1 MKDRDQ
7 INTYLK
13 ALGTYGKVTTKE
25 RQPNVVLKLATKKG
39 HTEYL
44 LDIKR
49 HFANMD
55 AVTVANQLIEKIKIL
70 PELKPMIATPYIR
83 QNQAEALIKKG
94 VDYFDLVGNAH
105 IDAGDALV
113 HIEGKKP
120 AVKPE
125 CYKGRMLQKTGLQ
138 VLYILLTQN
147 EAVHWPYRRIAL
159 AANVVHGTVALVLK
173 DMRAQG
179 FVLGKGAH
187 AKVARKKELISLWVH
202 GYINGLRPKLVI
214 NRYRTQLKDI
224 EQIMDMLKKYFTGR
238 TRRFAIT
245 GTQAAYC
252 LQRYYRDNRLAFFA
266 DAVGVDL
273 ARHLKLVPDM
283 NGTIT
288 HLNLFT
294 DALITDICKAFPLTH
309 PLITYAE
316 LLNDGTDRERDAA
329 NMLYEKY
336 LKDIEN
342 ED

>member
-25 RQPNVVLKLATKKG
+25 RQPDVVLKFTTKKG
-39 HTEYL
+39 QTKYL
-44 LDIKR
+44 LDIKKY
-49 HFANMD
+49 FANMD
-55 AVTVANQLIEKIKIL
+55 AVTVAGQLIEKIKTL
-70 PELKPMIATPYIR
+70 PDIKPMIATPYIR

-94 VDYFDLVGNAH
+94 VDYFDLAGNVH
-105 IDAGDALV
+105 IDAGGALI

-120 AVKPE
+120 AGKPE
-125 CYKGRMLQKTGLQ
+125 HYKGRMLQRTGLQ

-147 EAVHWPYRRIAL
+147 EAIHWPYRHIAE

-187 AKVARKKELISLWVH
+187 TKVARKKELISLWVH
-202 GYINGLRPKLVI
+202 GYINILRPKIVI
-214 NRYRTQLKDI
+214 NRFRPQLKDI
-224 EQIMDMLKKYFTGR
+224 EQIMDMLKKYFTSEA
-238 TRRFAIT
+238 RRFAIT

-252 LQRYYRDNRLAFFA
+252 LQHYYRDDRLTFFT
-266 DAVGVDL
+266 DAVGTEL
-273 ARHLKLVPDM
+273 ARHLKLIPDV

-294 DALITDICKAFPLTH
+294 DALITDVCKTLPLTH
-309 PLITYAE
+309 PLVTYAE
-316 LLNDGTDRERDAA
+316 LLNNGTDRERDAA